1 MEDHRLLKDLI
12 DGSIREMKDSIRKDL
27 TEFRSMLLE
36 EDQKLNVASFYLDG
50 EALKWYQWLFR
61 NNQLIDWPHFADKV
75 RIQFKQKGFEST
87 GGRFSNLEQ
96 VTYVTEYQN
105 CCEDSLDESGLLF
118 PSHTYV
124 HPQWRNITN
133 SLLSQYNGEQSECKL
148 NTNAHKVFGESS
160 DRHKDANSLCTSSK
174 PIEFFFT
181 PNDLVC
187 SISKIENSC
196 GDDVENE
203 DKNDEEEIVNIRN
216 KPIEFVI
223 ANANKPSFWINSIVS
238 TTCDLSMFDICKAKD
253 DRWNQL
259 FAYPFGLAQR
269 WEEMPSIPYPFNYA
283 KLMRKVTNDGRN
295 WNYVGCFIILS
306 LDMRPKLVEC
316 DGYDLKCLG
325 SQSNLVGQGII
336 LHIWDPGIHRQFVKL
351 NNLNS
356 GILFHIQTQDVL
368 VNIKQLKR
376 PICVLTVHQRESFLV
391 VVVGIEKWMARCW
404 NSQKVDHQQLFEIFE
419 QEHEHVLAKWMT
431 ERCGKY
437 RWVED
442 LDAYANV
449 DENVIF
455 DIALVKW
462 LLIYSLQR
470 IDQED
475 KEDTIFVK
483 ATLNTYPGLNKFA
496 VMISILFYPNLE
508 DKLVERF
515 GRRRALTTIA
525 QYFVVNNCSI
535 DKSMLSNN
543 ETTMS
548 IVLQVANEVA
558 SLLLT
563 NLTIRGDAHTY
574 SNLEDK
580 VLIGVG
586 SIVMNGPRP
595 VLAKRPNTEL
605 SGYAW
610 DPS

>member
-1 MEDHRLLKDLI
+1 MEDQKVLKAF
-12 DGSIREMKDSIRKDL
+12 DGDSILDSIQEMKDFISKDL
-27 TEFRSMLLE
+27 AECRSMLLEVLGEKATSSEPPNTVTNAKLWQFGGKNPEAWIVQAEHYFDFHKIE

-61 NNQLIDWPHFADKV
+61 NNQLIDWPHFSDKV

-105 CCEDSLDESGLLF
+105 CCEDSLGESGLLF

-133 SLLSQYNGEQSECKL
+133 SVLSQYNGEQSECKR

-174 PIEFFFT
+174 PIEFFIT
-181 PNDLVC
+181 PNDLV
-187 SISKIENSC
+187 SSVSKIENSC

-203 DKNDEEEIVNIRN
+203 DKNEEEEIVSIRN

-223 ANANKPSFWINSIVS
+223 ANANKPSFWINSVVS
-238 TTCDLSMFDICKAKD
+238 TTCDLSMFDICKALD
-253 DRWNQL
+253 DHWNQL

-306 LDMRPKLVEC
+306 LDMSPELVEC

-325 SQSNLVGQGII
+325 SQSNLVGKGII
-336 LHIWDPGIHRQFVKL
+336 LHVWDPGIHRQFVKL

-356 GILFHIQTQDVL
+356 GILFHIQTQDAL

-391 VVVGIEKWMARCW
+391 VVVGIEKGMARCW

-419 QEHEHVLAKWMT
+419 QEHEHVLAKWTT

-462 LLIYSLQR
+462 QLLYSLQR

-475 KEDTIFVK
+475 KEDTILVK
-483 ATLNTYPGLNKFA
+483 ATLDTYPGVNKFA
-496 VMISILFYPNLE
+496 VMISILFPNLE
-508 DKLVERF
+508 DKVCYNN
-515 GRRRALTTIA
+515 IA
-525 QYFVVNNCSI
+525 ARINKFDAQN
-535 DKSMLSNN
+535 
-543 ETTMS
+543 
-548 IVLQVANEVA
+548 
-558 SLLLT
+558 LLECMRPPV
-563 NLTIRGDAHTY
+563 I
-574 SNLEDK
+574 S
-580 VLIGVG
+580 
-586 SIVMNGPRP
+586 GPGP
-595 VLAKRPNTEL
+595 STE
-605 SGYAW
+605 
-610 DPS
+610 